1 MAVNKLAD
9 LQLHNKRVLIRA
21 DLNVPLDG
29 TTITNDL
36 RIRASLPTIEFA
48 LERGAGVFL
57 VSHLGRP
64 KPGSNN
70 DHLSLEPVAERLQ
83 ALLNRPVELIRD
95 WQNGLDIDAGEIKLL
110 ENIRFQS
117 GETENDRDLARSL
130 ASLCDI
136 YVNDAFGT
144 AHRTHASTHG
154 VTEYVANACAGL
166 LLESEIDALEL
177 AMANPKR
184 PLVAVLGGSKISGK
198 LEVLHNLKRVADTL
212 LVGGGM
218 ANTFLLASGERVGK
232 SLVESELIDD
242 AKAIRRS
249 AQLPL
254 PVDVMTAET
263 IDVRSHAFLRL
274 SDGIPDHEAIVD
286 IGPETARRYAKIIE
300 EAGTVIWN
308 GPMGVFEYPQ
318 FAEGTRVVADV
329 IANTAAF
336 TLAGGGDTVA
346 AIEQFDISERID
358 YISTGGGAFLEFIE
372 GKPLPG
378 VEALKGVA

>member
-29 TTITNDL
+29 TKITNDL

-64 KPGSNN
+64 KLGSNN
-70 DHLSLEPVAERLQ
+70 DHLSLEPVAERLRT
-83 ALLNRPVELIRD
+83 LLNRPVELIRD
-95 WQNGLDIDAGEIKLL
+95 WQSGLDIDAGEIKLL
-110 ENIRFQS
+110 ENIRFHS
-117 GETENDRDLARSL
+117 GETENDRDLSRSL

-144 AHRTHASTHG
+144 AHRAHASTHG
-154 VTEYVANACAGL
+154 VANYVTDACAGL
-166 LLESEIDALEL
+166 LLESEIDALERAL
-177 AMANPKR
+177 ANPKR

-218 ANTFLLASGERVGK
+218 ANTFLLAAGKNVGK

-242 AKAIRRS
+242 AKVIRRS

-254 PVDVMTAET
+254 PVDVMTSET
-263 IDVRSHAFLRL
+263 IDLRSHAFLRL
-274 SDGIPDHEAIVD
+274 ADEIPSHEAIVD
-286 IGPETARRYAKIIE
+286 IGPETARRYAKTIAD
-300 EAGTVIWN
+300 AGTVIWN
-308 GPMGVFEYPQ
+308 GPMGIFEYPQ
-318 FAEGTRVVADV
+318 FAEGTRAVADA
-329 IANTAAF
+329 IANTVAF

-378 VEALKGVA
+378 VEALKSDA